1 MFTNT
6 FNLVP
11 YIDNVRLGYK
21 DAPSNIIKVHVQYSL
36 QYVDKI
42 KDYEK
47 FTNDD
52 EYQKLIVGM
61 RWATFN
67 VSNHSTTSS
76 SKAKRNPPSAPSI
89 IYKRSL

>member
-11 YIDNVRLGYK
+11 NVYNVRLGYN
-21 DAPSNIIKVHVQYSL
+21 DAPSNIIKVHIQYSL
-36 QYVDKI
+36 QCYDKT

-52 EYQKLIVGM
+52 EYRKQIVGM
-61 RWATFN
+61 RRLPLGLPIRCLRRA
-67 VSNHSTTSS
+67 SQ
-76 SKAKRNPPSAPSI
+76 
-89 IYKRSL
+89 